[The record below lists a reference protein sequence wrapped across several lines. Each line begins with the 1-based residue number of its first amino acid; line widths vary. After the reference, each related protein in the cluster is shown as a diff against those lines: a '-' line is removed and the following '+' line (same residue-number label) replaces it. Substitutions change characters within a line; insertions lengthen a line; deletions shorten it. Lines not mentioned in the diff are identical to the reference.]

1 MLDPQ
6 NTHTRFITT
15 HLLDGAGSIYFRRFY
30 QKPKEQCKTIVSSY
44 IVSAGMEFF
53 CR

>member
-15 HLLDGAGSIYFRRFY
+15 HFLDGAGSIYFRRFY
-30 QKPKEQCKTIVSSY
+30 QKTKKQCNMIVS
-44 IVSAGMEFF
+44 
-53 CR
+53 CK